1 MDKQAV
7 LERITATGVIP
18 VIRAQSA
25 DEAAA
30 AIAAIQKGGVSVL
43 EITMTVPGAVE
54 LIREVARRAT
64 DALVGAGT
72 VLDAKS
78 ARECIDA
85 GARFVVSPA
94 LNLETIAACR
104 EAGVAVLPGALT
116 PTEVLTAWNAGADLV
131 KVFPAQRARRPE
143 LPEVAEGPAPAGP
156 PRADGWRQLA
166 DSKGLHKG
174 GRGGSRRGRGPRRPR
189 GAAPRRS
196 GAHHGAGPEVPEPR
210 GGSPGGVSSS
220 FTGRNELSGNRHP
233 LDPLGVE
240 RHNQRSDRGPWTK
253 RLS

>member
-7 LERITATGVIP
+7 LERITTTGVVP

-30 AIAAIQKGGVSVL
+30 AIAAIQQGGLSVL

-72 VLDAKS
+72 VLDPS
-78 ARECIDA
+78 TARACIDA

-94 LNLETIAACR
+94 LNLATIEACR

-116 PTEVLTAWNAGADLV
+116 PTEVVTAWNAGADLV
-131 KVFPAQRARRPE
+131 KVFPAGALGGPSYIKSLKAPLPQVRLVPTGGVNLQTAKDFIKAGAAALGVGADLVDLAALRRGEADLIAERARQFLALVRE
-143 LPEVAEGPAPAGP
+143 A
-156 PRADGWRQLA
+156 RAA
-166 DSKGLHKG
+166 
-174 GRGGSRRGRGPRRPR
+174 
-189 GAAPRRS
+189 
-196 GAHHGAGPEVPEPR
+196 
-210 GGSPGGVSSS
+210 
-220 FTGRNELSGNRHP
+220 
-233 LDPLGVE
+233 
-240 RHNQRSDRGPWTK
+240 
-253 RLS
+253 